1 MKLAG
6 KRLLFV
12 DDERGIR
19 ETLSVILLRYG
30 FKVTLA
36 ATVKEAVE
44 QIKAQEFDLLLCDL
58 NIERER
64 DGYTVVRAMREA
76 NPNSAI
82 VILTGYPDIE
92 SAEQVTRLG
101 ADDYIA
107 KPADANILVALLA
120 DRLAARER
128 RSAETSTHV
137 ENKSD
142 LPRSIRSAG
151 MNTAQ
156 PNDAS
161 NYPSDSGSE
170 TLS

>member
-19 ETLSVILLRYG
+19 ETLSIILSRYG

-36 ATVKEAVE
+36 RTVEEAVE

-64 DGYTVVRAMREA
+64 DGYTVVRAMREV
-76 NPNSAI
+76 NPCCVI

-120 DRLAARER
+120 EKLAARER
-128 RSAETSTHV
+128 TAETAHT
-137 ENKSD
+137 
-142 LPRSIRSAG
+142 
-151 MNTAQ
+151 
-156 PNDAS
+156 
-161 NYPSDSGSE
+161 
-170 TLS
+170 